1 MSQVAMRELARQMV
15 EKAQAKGAN
24 QSEAYGLDSKELSI
38 DVSKGIVETMKL
50 AEDRGIGIRVFQG
63 GKMGYSF
70 TSDLSDK
77 ALEATVDRALANARW
92 TAEDR
97 FRELP
102 GKAGQYPD
110 VRTYDPAIAGIP
122 VEQKIELA
130 KTIEA
135 TAKAVDPRIKIIER
149 SSYAD
154 AEYTVTIINS
164 QGVDVAYQGAY
175 CGGYAYL
182 VAEENGESQTGFS
195 LSYGLSFDGIDPQK
209 IGKEAAEK
217 ALRMLG
223 AKPVS
228 SRRAPVV
235 FDPYVATQFLGVL
248 APSLTAEAVQKGK
261 SLFAGKKGQP
271 IASAEVTVI
280 DDGRME
286 GRILSAPFDGEG
298 VPTSRTV
305 LIDKGTLQGYLH
317 NTYTAA
323 KEGAASTGNGSRGSF
338 RGTPEVGTTNF
349 YLQAG
354 DRPPSELIGEI
365 ESGFYV
371 TEVMGMHTANP
382 ISGDF
387 SVGAAGLLI
396 EQGQLTRPV
405 RGVAIAGNLLDWLGG
420 IDGVG
425 SDLTFFIG
433 KGAPTLRAK
442 EMAISGA

>member
-1 MSQVAMRELARQMV
+1 MRELARRMV
-15 EKAQAKGAN
+15 ERAQAKGAN
-24 QSEAYGLDSKELSI
+24 LSEAYGLDAKELSI

-50 AEDRGIGIRVFQG
+50 AEDRGIGIRLFQG
-63 GKMGYSF
+63 GKMGYSY
-70 TSDLSDK
+70 TSDLSEK
-77 ALEATVDRALANARW
+77 ALEETVDRALANARW
-92 TAEDR
+92 NAEDR
-97 FRELP
+97 FRGLP
-102 GKAGQYPD
+102 GKADRYPD
-110 VRTYDPAIAGIP
+110 VKTYDPSLAVVS

-130 KTIEA
+130 KAIEA
-135 TAKAVDPRIKIIER
+135 AAKAVDGRIKIIER
-149 SSYAD
+149 SSYTD
-154 AEYTVTIINS
+154 TEYTVTIINS
-164 QGVDVAYQGAY
+164 QGVDVACRGAY

-195 LSYGLSFDGIDPQK
+195 LSYGLSFDGIDPEQ
-209 IGKEAAEK
+209 IGREAAEK

-235 FDPYVATQFLGVL
+235 FDPYVATQFLAIL

-261 SLFAGKKGQP
+261 SLFAGKEGQP
-271 IASAEVTVI
+271 IAAPEVTVI

-305 LIDKGTLQGYLH
+305 LIDKGTLAGYLH

-323 KEGAASTGNGSRGSF
+323 KAGAVSTGNGSRGSF

-354 DRPPSELIGEI
+354 NCAPGELIGQI

-396 EQGQLTRPV
+396 EQGRLTRPV
-405 RGVAIAGNLLDWLGG
+405 RGVALAGNLLDWLQG

-433 KGAPTLRAK
+433 KGAPTLRVK
-442 EMAISGA
+442 EMAISGP